1 MKNMT
6 DTDGEPDI
14 SREIYIVSCK
24 ADAIEKCKI
33 IRDKKRECLLG
44 FIGDFFV
51 RDEVHAACRLCGVHG
66 TLSPF
71 FNLYGS
77 HYDGYNNEATSVGYD
92 HKIHADENGDFI
104 CTECR
109 GD

>member
-1 MKNMT
+1 MT

-33 IRDKKRECLLG
+33 IRDKKRECLLD

-71 FNLYGS
+71 FNLYGTHNS
-77 HYDGYNNEATSVGYD
+77 YDEVTTVGYN
-92 HKIHADENGDFI
+92 HRIQADEDGDFI